1 MSIFKKC
8 KIGTKLNI
16 LVVISSIACIILSL
30 IGLNGLNKGKEVSSQ
45 IYKDSLLPIQWIGAV
60 ETNLYLVNKNLM
72 ELMVSTDEKRDKE
85 LEVKIDEVCK
95 ENDQLFRKFE
105 SIISSQKEKE
115 LYGKFRNTFNK
126 LRAKMEEVQALG
138 RNNKNEAAYA
148 YYLKKVEPDIK
159 KAIQYIQELIIFNK
173 KEAEQYQKYNASSA
187 KDTMLLFVIV
197 SILVVVIVI
206 FIGYIIKRAIKLPIA
221 LLQRDMD
228 LVAAG
233 NLTIHTSYRE
243 KDELGSVVASF
254 NSMLDSLQQ
263 LIKKVKKTTQGVI
276 SSTDS
281 VLKDTNHTSK
291 ISNAAVQTINKM
303 KKQVEGQV
311 NSIQECS
318 LAMDEIANGVQ
329 TVATSASTVAD
340 VAIVTAERANTGS
353 IVVKQAITQMNNMH
367 EAVEETSKV
376 IERLVTRTQHIDKA
390 LDVIANI
397 AEQTNLLALN
407 AAIEA
412 ARAGENG
419 KGFAIVAAEVREL
432 AEQSK
437 QAASEI
443 NDLIKS
449 IQQDT
454 QDTVLVMQKGRNEA
468 EQGKVTAYE
477 AEQAFS
483 TIMQDI
489 NTITHQIQE
498 VSATT
503 EEMSAEAEEIS
514 ASLSVSSETCTRVA
528 EDTLQTVQV
537 IQTQTLSIKEIA
549 NESSQ
554 MKKQVE
560 ELEILISQFIIDK
573 KNNIAMLLI
582 IMNKDLFCK
591 I

>member
-1 MSIFKKC
+1 MSIFKNS

-16 LVVISSIACIILSL
+16 LILMSSIACMILSL
-30 IGLNGLNKGKEVSSQ
+30 IGLNGLNKGKEVLSQ

-85 LEVKIDEVCK
+85 LEGKIEEVCQ
-95 ENDQLFRKFE
+95 ENDQLFREFE

-115 LYGKFRNTFNK
+115 LYGEFRNTFDK
-126 LRAKMEEVQALG
+126 LRVQMEEVQALG
-138 RNNKNEAAYA
+138 RNNKNEEAYA

-159 KAIQYIQELIIFNK
+159 RAIQYIQELIIFNK
-173 KEAEQYQKYNASSA
+173 IEAEQYQEYNASSV

-197 SILVVVIVI
+197 SIMVFVIVVL
-206 FIGYIIKRAIKLPIA
+206 IGYIIKRAIKRPIT

-233 NLTIHTSYRE
+233 NLTIRTSYRE
-243 KDELGSVVASF
+243 KDELGSIVVSF

-263 LIKKVKKTTQGVI
+263 LIKKVKNTTKGVI
-276 SSTDS
+276 SSTDI
-281 VLKDTNHTSK
+281 VLQDTNHTSK
-291 ISNAAVQTINKM
+291 ISNTAVQTINKM
-303 KKQVEGQV
+303 NKQVEGQV
-311 NSIQECS
+311 NSIKECS
-318 LAMDEIANGVQ
+318 LAMDEIASGIQ
-329 TVATSASTVAD
+329 TVATSASTVAE
-340 VAIVTAERANTGS
+340 VATVTAERTNTGS
-353 IVVKQAITQMNNMH
+353 VVVKQAIAQMNNMH

-376 IERLVTRTQHIDKA
+376 IERLVTRTQYIDKA

-419 KGFAIVAAEVREL
+419 KGFAVVAAEVREL

-437 QAASEI
+437 QEASEI

-454 QDTVLVMQKGRNEA
+454 QDTVLVMKKGKDEA

-489 NTITHQIQE
+489 NTITYQIQE

-514 ASLSVSSETCTRVA
+514 ASLSVSSETSTRVA
-528 EDTLQTVQV
+528 KDTLQTVQV
-537 IQTQTLSIKEIA
+537 IQTQTLSITEIT
-549 NESSQ
+549 NQSIQ
-554 MKKQVE
+554 MKKKVE

-573 KNNIAMLLI
+573 QK
-582 IMNKDLFCK
+582 
-591 I
+591 

>member
-1 MSIFKKC
+1 MSIFKNC

-60 ETNLYLVNKNLM
+60 ETNLYQVNKNLM

-105 SIISSQKEKE
+105 AIISSQKEKE
-115 LYGKFRNTFNK
+115 LYGEFRNTFNK
-126 LRAKMEEVQALG
+126 LRVKMEEVQALG
-138 RNNKNEAAYA
+138 RNNKNEEAYA

-173 KEAEQYQKYNASSA
+173 KEAEQYQKYNASSV
-187 KDTMLLFVIV
+187 KDTMLLFVII

-206 FIGYIIKRAIKLPIA
+206 FIGYIIQRAIKRPIA

-233 NLTIHTSYRE
+233 NLTIHTSYQE
-243 KDELGSVVASF
+243 EDELGSVVASF

-263 LIKKVKKTTQGVI
+263 LIKKVRKTTQGVI

-281 VLKDTNHTSK
+281 VLQDTNHTSK

-311 NSIQECS
+311 NSIKECS

-329 TVATSASTVAD
+329 TIATSASTVAD

-353 IVVKQAITQMNNMH
+353 IVVKQAIAQMNNMH

-419 KGFAIVAAEVREL
+419 KGFAVVAAEVREL

-454 QDTVLVMQKGRNEA
+454 QDTVLVMRKGKNEA
-468 EQGKVTAYE
+468 KEGKVTAYE

-489 NTITHQIQE
+489 NTITYQIQE

-503 EEMSAEAEEIS
+503 EEMSTEAEEIS
-514 ASLSVSSETCTRVA
+514 ASLSVSSETSTSVA

-549 NESSQ
+549 NQSSQ

-573 KNNIAMLLI
+573 
-582 IMNKDLFCK
+582 
-591 I
+591 